1 MEMIKTVGELLFAL
15 LILMGALLSAVSAY
29 GLIRLPDV
37 YLRSHAAAKSATLGV
52 LCILSGAFL
61 YFAFVLD
68 HISTKLLLGIV
79 FVFMTSPL
87 SAHLTGRAAYR
98 SGVPSCSHR
107 IQDDLKDVFEKEGVV
122 VVNADMDGAQEPEAN
137 SVQNQL

>member
-1 MEMIKTVGELLFAL
+1 MNMEVIKMIIEVLFAL
-15 LILMGALLSAVSAY
+15 LILTGALLSAVSSF

-52 LCILSGAFL
+52 LCVLSGAFL
-61 YFAFVLD
+61 YFAFFLD
-68 HISTKLLLGIV
+68 FISAKLLLGIV

-98 SGVPSCSHR
+98 TGVPLWNRR
-107 IQDDLKDVFEKEGVV
+107 IQDDLKEVLEKERVKSDPT
-122 VVNADMDGAQEPEAN
+122 A
-137 SVQNQL
+137 

>member
-1 MEMIKTVGELLFAL
+1 MEMIKMAVELVFVL
-15 LILMGALLSAVSAY
+15 LILTGALLSAVSSF

-52 LCILSGAFL
+52 LCVLSGAFL
-61 YFAFVLD
+61 YFAVFLDFV
-68 HISTKLLLGIV
+68 SAKLLLGIV

-98 SGVPSCSHR
+98 TGVPLWNRR
-107 IQDDLKDVFEKEGVV
+107 IQDDLKEVLEKERLKT
-122 VVNADMDGAQEPEAN
+122 D
-137 SVQNQL
+137 SSS

>member
-1 MEMIKTVGELLFAL
+1 MEMIKTVVELLFVL
-15 LILMGALLSAVSAY
+15 LILTGALLSAVSSV

-61 YFAFVLD
+61 YFAFFLD
-68 HISTKLLLGIV
+68 FISAKLLLGIV

-98 SGVPSCSHR
+98 TGVPLWNRR
-107 IQDDLKDVFEKEGVV
+107 IQDDLKAALEKEQIKS
-122 VVNADMDGAQEPEAN
+122 D
-137 SVQNQL
+137 SSSS

>member
-1 MEMIKTVGELLFAL
+1 MIKTAVELIFAL
-15 LILMGALLSAVSAY
+15 LILTGALLSAVSSF

-52 LCILSGAFL
+52 LCVLSGAFL
-61 YFAFVLD
+61 YFAVFLD
-68 HISTKLLLGIV
+68 FISAKLLLGIV

-98 SGVPSCSHR
+98 TGVPLWNKR
-107 IQDDLKDVFEKEGVV
+107 IQDDLKDVLEKERVKSDPT
-122 VVNADMDGAQEPEAN
+122 A
-137 SVQNQL
+137 

>member
-1 MEMIKTVGELLFAL
+1 MEVITTIVELLFAL
-15 LILMGALLSAVSAY
+15 LILTGALLSAVSSF

-52 LCILSGAFL
+52 LCVLSGAFL
-61 YFAFVLD
+61 YYAFFLD
-68 HISTKLLLGIV
+68 YISAKLLLGIV

-98 SGVPSCSHR
+98 TGVPLWNRR
-107 IQDDLKDVFEKEGVV
+107 IQDDLKEVLEKERVKSDPT
-122 VVNADMDGAQEPEAN
+122 A
-137 SVQNQL
+137 